1 MILELSERD
10 RGTILQHHLYQVVME
25 KKPAYLSDEILSM
38 MTSFDKEYA
47 GLNATTVEGILQRQI
62 MDQRRKTFEGYQDET
77 KEITLADYMKAP
89 YSRVF

>member
-1 MILELSERD
+1 
-10 RGTILQHHLYQVVME
+10 
-25 KKPAYLSDEILSM
+25 M